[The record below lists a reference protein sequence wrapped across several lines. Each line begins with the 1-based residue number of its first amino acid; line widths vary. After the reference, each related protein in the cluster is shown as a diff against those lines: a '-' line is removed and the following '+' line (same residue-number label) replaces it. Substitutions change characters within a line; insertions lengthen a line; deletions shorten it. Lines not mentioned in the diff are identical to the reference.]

1 MCLVWFRLSSQQ
13 QVTQFDVQRADVLA
27 RTVNAGVDFVPLF
40 VYVLGLAVFAQGTSE
55 FMLSGL
61 VPGIARDLSVSVGAA
76 ASLTSA
82 YAIGMIVGAPV
93 MAALSARWPRR
104 RALAGFLT
112 TFVFVHVIGAV
123 ATDFAVLFGTRIV
136 AAIVNAG
143 FLAVAMGVATA
154 RVTPARQARATAVLL
169 SGVTLS
175 CVVGVPAGALLGNWA
190 GWRSA
195 FWAVAVLCLPALAL
209 VFRSAPVDAARRHDV
224 AVRREVRALKSRSVQ
239 LALTLAA
246 VVNGATFATFA
257 YLAVIATDVTHLPAG
272 AVPGLLAAFGVG
284 AFIGV
289 NAAGRMADGQ
299 LRQGVILALGALP
312 VGWAVLA
319 MTSTQT
325 APLFIVTIIQ
335 GGLSFGV
342 GSTLVNRVMHVASDA
357 PSLNGAFATVGLN
370 AGAFLG
376 PLLAGA
382 ATGVTGDNRDAVW
395 VSAALAAMA
404 IALIAASRLIPTA
417 RNVREVR

>member
-1 MCLVWFRLSSQQ
+1 MPV
-13 QVTQFDVQRADVLA
+13 
-27 RTVNAGVDFVPLF
+27 F

-61 VPGIARDLSVSVGAA
+61 VPGIARELSVPVAAA

-82 YAIGMIVGAPV
+82 YAVGMIAGAPV

-112 TFVFVHVIGAV
+112 AFVVVHVVGAV
-123 ATDFAVLFGTRIV
+123 TTDFAVLFGTRIV

-143 FLAVAMGVATA
+143 FLAVAMSVATA
-154 RVTPARQARATAVLL
+154 LVAPAQRGRATAVLL

-175 CVVGVPAGALLGNWA
+175 CAAGVPAGALLGEWS

-195 FWAVAVLCLPALAL
+195 FWAVAVLCLPALAS
-209 VFRSAPVDAARRHDV
+209 VFRSAPADAARRHDV
-224 AVRREVRALKSRSVQ
+224 SVRREARTLKSRSVRS
-239 LALTLAA
+239 ALVLAA

-257 YLAVIATDVTHLPAG
+257 YLAVIATEVTRLPAA

-284 AFIGV
+284 AFTGV
-289 NAAGRMADGQ
+289 NIAGRTAAGHFRRGM
-299 LRQGVILALGALP
+299 VLALWALP
-312 VGWAVLA
+312 VGWALLA
-319 MTSTQT
+319 MTSTQA
-325 APLFIVTIIQ
+325 APFFAVTVLQ
-335 GGLSFGV
+335 GGLSFGI
-342 GSTLVNRVMHVASDA
+342 GSTLVGRVMQVASDA
-357 PSLNGAFATVGLN
+357 PAMSGSFATAALN

-382 ATGVTGDNRDAVW
+382 VTEATGDHRDAVW
-395 VSAALAAMA
+395 VSTALAA
-404 IALIAASRLIPTA
+404 TA
-417 RNVREVR
+417 VAVVSGLPSTRPADR

>member
-1 MCLVWFRLSSQQ
+1 MP
-13 QVTQFDVQRADVLA
+13 AH
-27 RTVNAGVDFVPLF
+27 VNAGVDFVPVF
-40 VYVLGLAVFAQGTSE
+40 IYVLGLAVFAQGTSE

-112 TFVFVHVIGAV
+112 AFVVVHVIGAV
-123 ATDFAVLFGTRIV
+123 TTDFAVLFGTRIV

-143 FLAVAMGVATA
+143 FLAVAMSVATA
-154 RVTPARQARATAVLL
+154 LVTPAKQGRATAVLL

-175 CVVGVPAGALLGNWA
+175 CVAGVPAGALLGNWS

-209 VFRSAPVDAARRHDV
+209 VFRSAPAGAARRHDV
-224 AVRREVRALKSRSVQ
+224 SVRQEAQALKSRSVR

-246 VVNGATFATFA
+246 LVNGATFATFA
-257 YLAVIATDVTHLPAG
+257 YLAVIATDVAHLSAG

-299 LRQGVILALGALP
+299 LRQGLVLAMWALP

-325 APLFIVTIIQ
+325 VPLFIVAVVQ
-335 GGLSFGV
+335 GGLSFGI
-342 GSTLVNRVMHVASDA
+342 GSTLVNRVMHVAADA
-357 PSLNGAFATVGLN
+357 PSLNGSFATVALN

-382 ATGVTGDNRDAVW
+382 ATGATGDYRDAAW
-395 VSAALAAMA
+395 VSAALAATA
-404 IALIAASRLIPTA
+404 IAVTAASRLSTA
-417 RNVREVR
+417 RGEREGSTVTRRSAL

>member
-1 MCLVWFRLSSQQ
+1 MFMPAFVH
-13 QVTQFDVQRADVLA
+13 
-27 RTVNAGVDFVPLF
+27 AGADFVPVF
-40 VYVLGLAVFAQGTSE
+40 IYVLGLAVFAQGTSE

-82 YAIGMIVGAPV
+82 YAVGMIAGAPV

-112 TFVFVHVIGAV
+112 AFVVVHVVGAV
-123 ATDFAVLFGTRIV
+123 TTDFAVLFGTRIL

-143 FLAVAMGVATA
+143 FLAVAMSVATA
-154 RVTPARQARATAVLL
+154 LVTPAQQARATAVLL

-175 CVVGVPAGALLGNWA
+175 CVAGVPAGALLGEWS

-209 VFRSAPVDAARRHDV
+209 VYRSAPADAARRHDIS
-224 AVRREVRALKSRSVQ
+224 VRREVRTLKSRSVRS
-239 LALTLAA
+239 ALMLAA

-257 YLAVIATDVTHLPAG
+257 YLAVIAEEVTRLPAA

-284 AFIGV
+284 AFFGV
-289 NAAGRMADGQ
+289 NIAGRTAAGL
-299 LRQGVILALGALP
+299 LRRGVILALWLLP
-312 VGWAVLA
+312 VGWAA
-319 MTSTQT
+319 MAVAGSRTV
-325 APLFIVTIIQ
+325 PLFVVTVVQ
-335 GGLSFGV
+335 GGLSFGI
-342 GSTLVNRVMHVASDA
+342 GSTLVGRVMRVASEA
-357 PSLNGAFATVGLN
+357 PAMSGSFATVALN

-376 PLLAGA
+376 PLLAGVV
-382 ATGVTGDNRDAVW
+382 TETTGDYRDAVW
-395 VSAALAAMA
+395 VSVALAATA
-404 IALIAASRLIPTA
+404 VAVTSASTTVGGLPGTRPA
-417 RNVREVR
+417 DR